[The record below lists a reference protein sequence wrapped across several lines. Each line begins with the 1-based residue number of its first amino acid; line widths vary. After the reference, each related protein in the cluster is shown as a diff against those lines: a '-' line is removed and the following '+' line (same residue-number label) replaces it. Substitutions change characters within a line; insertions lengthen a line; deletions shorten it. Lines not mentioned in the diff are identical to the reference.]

1 MVSTLY
7 IIFEDDIKRAALPPA
22 ADLPLEIV
30 ATLITVFFIVDMGE
44 RYKPCCA
51 ARRLNSALHER
62 GILTIFQGRV
72 IIEVSAMLCT
82 TR

>member
-30 ATLITVFFIVDMGE
+30 ATLITVFFIVDMG
-44 RYKPCCA
+44 KWA
-51 ARRLNSALHER
+51 KQDTLSRRDCNDF
-62 GILTIFQGRV
+62 LT
-72 IIEVSAMLCT
+72 
-82 TR
+82 